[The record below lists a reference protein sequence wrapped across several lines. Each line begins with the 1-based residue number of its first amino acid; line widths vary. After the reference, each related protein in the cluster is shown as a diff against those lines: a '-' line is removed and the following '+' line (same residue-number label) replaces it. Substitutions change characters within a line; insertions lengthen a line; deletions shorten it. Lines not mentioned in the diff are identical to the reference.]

1 MKKKKKYS
9 QTKYKELVDRIKIHS
24 EKIPLY
30 NLFIDKKNDK
40 IKTNSYYDM
49 FIKNNHTIDNNKY
62 DFKNDLEPVDK
73 IIACKKIIL
82 QPNNKQK
89 NKLID
94 MLDGYRIMY
103 NSTIKFFRQRRYKYV
118 REECHEE
125 KPKKINKHKG
135 FEKNEKEVLKVI
147 NDVIGK
153 IAKKEERDMD
163 IVKLKNNNE
172 ITTDFKKIR
181 TYFLNE
187 KMNEIKKNYDIPSHV
202 LENAIKLACTS
213 YKSCLTNLKNKNI
226 RHFMLRYIKKS
237 KNSHI
242 MDIEKSAFSRDGKT
256 IYPSYLGDEMK
267 NKENIKYEVEHAC
280 KIHYNKDKDEFT
292 LLVPIIKNKKI
303 LETEDWICID
313 PGIRTFLTC
322 KTNKGI
328 VEIGTNISK
337 KLKSKLKSLD
347 RLDKIEDKIEKK
359 EMKWKIDKKGKE
371 KIMKIVDIEKKKRKT
386 RTSIRNTVD
395 DMHWKVCDYLCKSY
409 DNIVIGKWSTKDT
422 IRKTDSVLNKMTKRI
437 SQNIGFYRFLQRL
450 KYKSGV
456 YGRKLRI
463 QEESYT
469 SKTCTRCG
477 WKNGNLGGS
486 KIFNCK
492 MCKLK
497 TDRDYNGSRNIMIK
511 SII

>member
-49 FIKNNHTIDNNKY
+49 FIKNNHSVDNNKY
-62 DFKNDLEPVDK
+62 NFRNDLEPVDK
-73 IIACKKIIL
+73 IIACRKIIL
-82 QPNNKQK
+82 QPNNEQK

-118 REECHEE
+118 REEHHEE
-125 KPKKINKHKG
+125 KPKKVNKYKG
-135 FEKNEKEVLKVI
+135 MKKEKKEVLKI
-147 NDVIGK
+147 IDDIIGK
-153 IAKKEERDMD
+153 IVKKEERDMN
-163 IVKLKNNNE
+163 IEKLKNNNK
-172 ITTDFKKIR
+172 IITDFKIIR

-187 KMNEIKKNYDIPSHV
+187 KMNEIKKNYNVPSHMLV
-202 LENAIKLACTS
+202 HAIKLACAS
-213 YKSCLTNLKNKNI
+213 YKSCLANLKKKNI
-226 RHFMLRYIKKS
+226 RHFTLRYIKKS
-237 KNSHI
+237 KNSHV
-242 MDIEKSAFSRDGKT
+242 MDIEKIAFNKDGKT
-256 IYPSYLGDEMK
+256 IYPKYLGDELK
-267 NKENIKYEVEHAC
+267 NKENVKYEVEHTC
-280 KIHYNKDKDEFT
+280 KIHYNKDKDVFT
-292 LLVPIIKNKKI
+292 LLVPITKDKKI

-337 KLKSKLKSLD
+337 KLKYKLKSLD
-347 RLDKIEDKIEKK
+347 RLDKLEDKIKKK
-359 EMKWKIDKKGKE
+359 EIKWKIDKKGKE
-371 KIMKIVDIEKKKRKT
+371 KKMDIEKKKCKT

-395 DMHWKVCDYLCKSY
+395 DMHWKVCNYLCKSY

-422 IRKTDSVLNKMTKRI
+422 IRKTDSVLTKMTKRI

-450 KYKSGV
+450 KYKSEV
-456 YGRKLRI
+456 YERKLRI

-486 KIFNCK
+486 KIFKCK
-492 MCKLK
+492 MCNLK

-511 SII
+511 SMI